1 MLLALFVIQQRLA
14 GGALLQRLLG
24 DSNLFTVVALAVE
37 HHHLQ
42 GREGGA
48 GVAVGKAGDGPEHLG
63 GDVDADISKA
73 AGIVQRA
80 GEQLGQVLLG
90 QALQHKHLAAG
101 EQRAV
106 YLKGGVLSGG
116 ADEDDAALLHKGE
129 EGVLLGLVEA
139 VNLVDKDDGALAVAA
154 VVLRLLHHRANLLDA
169 AGDGR
174 EVDEFGPGV
183 VGDHPGKA
191 GFAHPR
197 RPPEDHRG
205 DAVALNQAAQHLA
218 GAQQVLLPDKF
229 VQRLRPHPGS

>member
-1 MLLALFVIQQRLA
+1 
-14 GGALLQRLLG
+14 
-24 DSNLFTVVALAVE
+24 
-37 HHHLQ
+37 
-42 GREGGA
+42 
-48 GVAVGKAGDGPEHLG
+48 KY
-63 GDVDADISKA
+63 
-73 AGIVQRA
+73 
-80 GEQLGQVLLG
+80 
-90 QALQHKHLAAG
+90 LAAG

-106 YLKGGVLSGG
+106 YLKGGILGGG

-154 VVLRLLHHRANLLDA
+154 VVLRLLHHRADLLDA

-174 EVDEFGPGV
+174 EADARGPGV
-183 VGDHPGKA
+183 AGDHPGKA

-205 DAVALNQAAQHLA
+205 DAVALNKAAQRLA